1 MVSTETPREGNV
13 RLASAVVRRSGRNGL
28 RVIILDGDGR
38 RPTVHSFF
46 GRSEGP
52 GLGDLLAGMATPDE
66 VVFRDHASGVHAI
79 FAGDVSLIAN
89 TAERY
94 ARLRM
99 LLSTLSKH
107 YDLVVIDTPPV
118 LAGPDTMALARMSEE
133 IAFVIRWGQG
143 SEEHTSELQSL
154 MR

>member
-52 GLGDLLAGMATPDE
+52 GLGDLLAGMAPPDE

-79 FAGDVSLIAN
+79 FAGAVSLLAT
-89 TAERY
+89 TAARS
-94 ARLRM
+94 ARLRR
-99 LLSTLSKH
+99 LLSTLSKS
-107 YDLVVIDTPPV
+107 
-118 LAGPDTMALARMSEE
+118 SEE
-133 IAFVIRWGQG
+133 RREGDKCVTLCRCMWSPAQ
-143 SEEHTSELQSL
+143 
-154 MR
+154 